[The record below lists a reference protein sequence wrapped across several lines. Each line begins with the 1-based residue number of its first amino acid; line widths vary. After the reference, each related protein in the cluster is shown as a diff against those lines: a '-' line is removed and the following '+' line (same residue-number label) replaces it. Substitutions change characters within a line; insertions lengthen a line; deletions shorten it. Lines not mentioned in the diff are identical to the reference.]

1 MMYAHSP
8 DGDTAAPWR
17 SVGSLSTCCCC
28 YWSQYI
34 TSNFAMYMQRVCN
47 SCGNYSIALEGR
59 FIDVQKRRLCI
70 CIYVYINPIINHQA
84 DTRQEGDQND
94 INKMIIVDAVAV
106 VTLTVFAIHGVSH
119 LTKVDEARP
128 GREQNIS
135 ILTNYIQLHA
145 NIATV
150 MG

>member
-1 MMYAHSP
+1 VLAAVCLSVTLSSVSGIIHERDYAKDHVIGDGHMMYAHSP

-84 DTRQEGDQND
+84 DTRQEGD
-94 INKMIIVDAVAV
+94 
-106 VTLTVFAIHGVSH
+106 
-119 LTKVDEARP
+119 
-128 GREQNIS
+128 
-135 ILTNYIQLHA
+135 
-145 NIATV
+145 
-150 MG
+150 